1 MDFQLVVFSQ
11 SNLNEELAYVLPLV
25 PLKLN
30 HFSILWMLN
39 HSTIAGKLLLEGLH
53 QFLFIIIIGNA
64 LDCGEGFSAVPLLD
78 PYMDVVLS
86 PSRK

>member
-1 MDFQLVVFSQ
+1 MDFQLVIFGQ
-11 SNLNEELAYVLPLV
+11 SNLNKELTYVLPLV

-30 HFSILWMLN
+30 HLSIFWVFN
-39 HSTIAGKLLLEGLH
+39 HSTIAGKFLLECLH
-53 QFLFIIIIGNA
+53 QLLFVVIISNP

>member
-1 MDFQLVVFSQ
+1 MSTAFLSLTLI
-11 SNLNEELAYVLPLV
+11 SVLIYKYHVKPG
-25 PLKLN
+25 
-30 HFSILWMLN
+30 MLFPT
-39 HSTIAGKLLLEGLH
+39 HLLEGFH
-53 QFLFIIIIGNA
+53 QFLFIIVIGNA